1 MTDLVFPQPGD
12 LPDAAYFAFQSGRGV
27 SGIVSG
33 LILFP
38 DYTEPAVTVGGGKAV
53 VNRGSMTTDHPNI
66 TPVETVRD
74 AVAVAEIDETTVDL
88 DINAVNH
95 LFFDAAV
102 DTDDSPAIIVKAT
115 DDKPTTA
122 SFKIGEVDTQS
133 NTAREQWNLISDSGT
148 LTYPDEQAIDSED
161 GQNRLSSG
169 TLVFDRTASRLFV
182 IE

>member
-1 MTDLVFPQPGD
+1 MTNLVFPQPGD

-33 LILFP
+33 LTLNP
-38 DYTEPAVTVGGGKAV
+38 DFTAPAVTVAGGKAV
-53 VNRGSMTTDHPNI
+53 INRGSMTTDHPNI

-74 AVAVAEIDETTVDL
+74 AVAVAEIDETTVTL
-88 DINAVNH
+88 DSSTVNH
-95 LFFDAAV
+95 LFFDAGV
-102 DTDDSPAIIVKAT
+102 GSGDDPAIIAT
-115 DDKPTTA
+115 AGDTKPTTA
-122 SFKIGEVDTQS
+122 SFKIGAVDTQS
-133 NTAREQWNLISDSGT
+133 NTAREQWNLISESGT